1 MTLSI
6 ERTVVVALLIA
17 HGAAGCIAWAVPV
30 SGVESRRDMAIW
42 SDARDMGHGRMCE
55 CPGWA
60 SAMRTWFSFIPK

>member
-6 ERTVVVALLIA
+6 ERTVVVCIA
-17 HGAAGCIAWAVPV
+17 RAWAVPV

-42 SDARDMGHGRMCE
+42 SDARDMGHGRMSE
-55 CPGWA
+55 CPGSGWA